1 MWADDSHGQSE
12 QPKNHWGQP
21 QETAEAAGPTDERI
35 VVDEDWKARVE
46 KEKQESQKQRES
58 SPSAGE
64 GDPPLPP
71 PTLTGLASSFSM
83 QALAA
88 LGLLPDPLTGKVE
101 VRLNRARHLID
112 TINLLYEKTSGNIT
126 PEEKQA
132 LEQMLHEL
140 RLAFVQI
147 QSAQKRSS

>member
-21 QETAEAAGPTDERI
+21 QETAESAGPTDERI